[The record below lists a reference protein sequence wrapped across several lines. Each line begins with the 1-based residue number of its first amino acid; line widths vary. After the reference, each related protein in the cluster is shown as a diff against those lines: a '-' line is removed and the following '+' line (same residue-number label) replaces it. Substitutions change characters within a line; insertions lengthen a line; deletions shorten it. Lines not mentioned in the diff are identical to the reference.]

1 MSDLD
6 QSLFVSKIKNLKSV
20 FIYANPDAHTVL
32 DFVEKSVFYWEESKY
47 AKVDPLTP
55 RQRRIMNADGEGAI
69 QGALGGIWGGFVGAG
84 VGCVVGG
91 GIGSAWEA
99 TFN

>member
-1 MSDLD
+1 M
-6 QSLFVSKIKNLKSV
+6 
-20 FIYANPDAHTVL
+20 Y
-32 DFVEKSVFYWEESKY
+32 
-47 AKVDPLTP
+47 
-55 RQRRIMNADGEGAI
+55 
-69 QGALGGIWGGFVGAG
+69 GGWVGAG